1 MLLENIKNLNK
12 ENKSFQ
18 LELYGIIKKTLFAC
32 YGSGVADKP
41 IDIENSFVF
50 SLGVIEEIS
59 ELNLFLTTIKLSEG
73 EWWFYEQEMAS
84 KGVEP
89 FLLSLTNNYRNKAI
103 EEELRR
109 NKPTLVDLFCG
120 AGGFSCGFKREG
132 FRTVLANDIQEV
144 CTNTYKINHPEI
156 NPDRI
161 INEDIKILVES
172 IGDYISEDI
181 DVLIGGPPC
190 QSFSTANRQRVIDDP
205 RNVLY
210 KYYVKAVEVIKPK
223 FFVMENVKGMN
234 KVAEQ
239 VTEDFLSIGY
249 KVERRLL
256 NAKDFSVPQNRER
269 LIFIGTRL
277 DVDLN
282 ELFKKLIDT
291 DYDKFVLKD
300 ALFGLQQLEASRI
313 KNSTNIENEHIGFD
327 IALSTNQYNNYIS
340 LINNGIKSNLVF
352 NHKARYNNDRDI
364 EIYGRMIQGD
374 KSDSPRIEDIMPYK
388 SRSHIFKDK
397 YFKLIE
403 DNPCKTITA
412 HMKFDC
418 NMYIHPLQARG
429 LTAREAARIQSYPE
443 DYYFS
448 GAFTLKYMQ
457 VGNSVPPLLSNAIAK
472 VLIAYL

>member
-1 MLLENIKNLNK
+1 MLFENIRELTK
-12 ENKSFQ
+12 ENSSFQ
-18 LELYGIIKKTLFAC
+18 LELYTIIRKTLKTYYGEGVHSELPSEGFLFA
-32 YGSGVADKP
+32 
-41 IDIENSFVF
+41 FR
-50 SLGVIEEIS
+50 LGVVDKIED
-59 ELNLFLTTIKLSEG
+59 LDLFLHKINLSREEWFFYERRIASEG
-73 EWWFYEQEMAS
+73 L
-84 KGVEP
+84 P
-89 FLLSLTNNYRNKAI
+89 TFLLSLTNSYRKKAV
-103 EEELRR
+103 EEELAS

-120 AGGFSCGFKREG
+120 AGGFSCGFKRED
-132 FRTVLANDIQEV
+132 FRIVLANDIQEV

-156 NPDRI
+156 HPSKI
-161 INEDIKILVES
+161 INEDIKILVEN
-172 IGDYISEDI
+172 IENYITEEVDI
-181 DVLIGGPPC
+181 LIGGPPC

-205 RNVLY
+205 RNILY

-223 FFVMENVKGMN
+223 FFVMENVKGME
-234 KVAEQ
+234 KVANQ
-239 VTEDFLSIGY
+239 VTDDFLSIGY

-282 ELFKKLIDT
+282 EVFEELVNG
-291 DYDKFVLKD
+291 DYTPYVLKD
-300 ALFGLQQLEASRI
+300 AIYGLKSLEASRV
-313 KNSTNIENEHIGFD
+313 KNATSIENEEIGYD
-327 IALSTNQYNNYIS
+327 ISLSTGDYNDYLT
-340 LINNGIKSNLVF
+340 LINNGTKSNLVF

-364 EIYGRMIQGD
+364 EIYGRMLQGD

-403 DNPCKTITA
+403 NVPCKTITA

-418 NMYIHPLQARG
+418 NMYIHPLQSRG
-429 LTAREAARIQSYPE
+429 LTAREAARIQSYPD

-457 VGNSVPPLLSNAIAK
+457 VGNSVPPLLSSAIAK
-472 VLIAYL
+472 VLKKYL